1 MRLISWL
8 LLNLL
13 FAAAAFSQTD
23 PATLPQVE
31 FFSPQGTVKGVR
43 QVAACFSDPMVTF
56 GDPRLPEPRA
66 SLPVEGESSID
77 ENQVFILALDTDCLR
92 KGSINQYSRTP
103 PCSYS

>member
-43 QVAACFSDPMVTF
+43 QVAARFSTATERTNPILFPIARYTI
-56 GDPRLPEPRA
+56 RL
-66 SLPVEGESSID
+66 D
-77 ENQVFILALDTDCLR
+77 ECPLI
-92 KGSINQYSRTP
+92 I
-103 PCSYS
+103 